1 VARAGKGKR
10 WQYQLGVGRVRVPGK
25 RRAKGPGFG
34 AIRRR
39 MSRGSRS
46 SNSGGFSSGK
56 AFLAIMTGGISLFF
70 TGSPFSGAATWPRG
84 SRSSGSK
91 TRSTRFN
98 PLLQVALP
106 SRLAAQQ
113 LGAQQKL
120 AEVEAELEILRQEVW
135 AAENAN
141 EAATVR
147 RGKKRIV
154 QLHMIR
160 KRWTEQLTMLQV
172 EADG

>member
-1 VARAGKGKR
+1 MARAGKGKR

-39 MSRGSRS
+39 MFRGSRS
-46 SNSGGFSSGK
+46 SSSGGFSSGK
-56 AFLAIMTGGISLFF
+56 TFLAIMTGGISLFF
-70 TGSPFSGAATWPRG
+70 TGSPFGGAAERPRG
-84 SRSSGSK
+84 SRSSGNK

-106 SRLAAQQ
+106 PRLAAQQ
-113 LGAQQKL
+113 LSAQQKL
-120 AEVEAELEILRQEVW
+120 TEVDAELESLRQEVW
-135 AAENAN
+135 AAESAN
-141 EAATVR
+141 QAAKVR
-147 RGKKRIV
+147 SGKKRIA
-154 QLHMIR
+154 QLHMLR
-160 KRWTEQLTMLQV
+160 KRWVEQLTMLQV

>member
-1 VARAGKGKR
+1 
-10 WQYQLGVGRVRVPGK
+10 
-25 RRAKGPGFG
+25 
-34 AIRRR
+34 
-39 MSRGSRS
+39 
-46 SNSGGFSSGK
+46 
-56 AFLAIMTGGISLFF
+56 MTGGISLFF
-70 TGSPFSGAATWPRG
+70 TGSPFGGAAGRPRG

-91 TRSTRFN
+91 TRPTNFN

-113 LGAQQKL
+113 LGAKQKL

-147 RGKKRIV
+147 KGKKRIAH
-154 QLHMIR
+154 LHMLR
-160 KRWTEQLTMLQV
+160 MRWAEQLTMLQV
-172 EADG
+172 ETNG